1 MNNGIE
7 GYLAQLKKELG
18 GSDAAVVQDA
28 LSDAEEH
35 LRSALDQA
43 LAQNPGMSR
52 ADALANVL
60 EEYGSP
66 AEVAAGYKE
75 LETRFTP
82 SLAPAV
88 QKNGR
93 SAAVRFFTAVA
104 DPRAYGALIY
114 MLFSLI
120 SGIIY
125 FTWAVT
131 GLSLTLGFAV
141 LIIGVPF
148 LVLFL
153 LSVQGIALVEGRIVE
168 ALLGVRMPRRP
179 IASKKHLGFWGWLK
193 ALFKDKRSWTAIIY
207 MILMLPLGTIYFTIF
222 ITMIAFGLWGI
233 SHPFWQHYL
242 GFPVAE
248 FGESEIFTPGWLS
261 PLVVLVGVLW
271 IFVTMNAAKGLG
283 RMHGSIAKALL
294 VKE

>member
-1 MNNGIE
+1 MSNGIE

-18 GSDAAVVQDA
+18 GSDPAVVQDA

-35 LRSALDQA
+35 LRNALDQA
-43 LAQNPGMSR
+43 LKQNPGLTAS
-52 ADALANVL
+52 AALANVI

-66 AEVAAGYKE
+66 AEVAAGYTE
-75 LETRFTP
+75 LEARFTP
-82 SLAPAV
+82 SLAPAPL
-88 QKNGR
+88 KNGR
-93 SAAVRFFTAVA
+93 PAAVRFLTVVA

-125 FTWAVT
+125 FTWATT
-131 GLSLTLGFAV
+131 GLSLTLGLAV
-141 LIIGVPF
+141 LIFGIPF
-148 LVLFL
+148 LILFL

-179 IASKKHLGFWGWLK
+179 IASKKHLGFWRWMS
-193 ALFKDKRSWTAIIY
+193 ALFKDKRSWTTIIY

-222 ITMIAFGLWGI
+222 IFMLIFGLWGI
-233 SHPFWQHYL
+233 SHPFWQHFL
-242 GFPVAE
+242 GFPVAQFE
-248 FGESEIFTPGWLS
+248 ETEIFIPGWLS

-271 IFVTMNAAKGLG
+271 ILITMHAAKGLG
-283 RMHGSIAKALL
+283 RMHGSLAKALL